1 MSKVLDLQ
9 SVEAI
14 EICANPECNS
24 EIYFGQPVFKIGHDL
39 VCSGKCLMKMLGA
52 KTVIAGRDTDGGRV
66 RDL

>member
-9 SVEAI
+9 SEEVI

-39 VCSGKCLMKMLGA
+39 ICGATCLMKQLGA
-52 KTVIAGRDTDGGRV
+52 KTVIAGRED
-66 RDL
+66 

>member
-9 SVEAI
+9 SDEVI

-39 VCSGKCLMKMLGA
+39 VCSGKCLMKQLGA
-52 KTVIAGRDTDGGRV
+52 KTVIAGKEDKDGA
-66 RDL
+66 